1 LRVLETAGIL
11 ITMNLLIAA
20 TLLVAIAAAHSYLGE
35 RYILI
40 RLFRRENLP
49 KVSGSESFTKNIL
62 RFAWHITSVAW
73 VGFAAILVVL
83 SRPAPQS
90 NAIARTVGATFLVS
104 AAVSVVGSRG
114 RHYSWIVFLAIGLL
128 TWFAA

>member
-1 LRVLETAGIL
+1 
-11 ITMNLLIAA
+11 MPLLIGAA
-20 TLLVAIAAAHSYLGE
+20 LLVVIAAAHSYLGE

-49 KVSGSESFTKNIL
+49 KVRGSEWFTRQTL

-73 VGFAAILVVL
+73 LGFAAILVAL
-83 SRPAPQS
+83 
-90 NAIARTVGATFLVS
+90 ARYSVPSVSVARIVGATFLVS
-104 AAVSVVGSRG
+104 AAMSGFGSKG

-128 TWFAA
+128 AWFAL